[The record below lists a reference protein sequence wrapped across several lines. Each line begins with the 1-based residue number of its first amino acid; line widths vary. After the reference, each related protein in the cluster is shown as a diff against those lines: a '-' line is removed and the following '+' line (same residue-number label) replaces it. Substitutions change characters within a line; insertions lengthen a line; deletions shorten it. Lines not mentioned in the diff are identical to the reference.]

1 KVTHVWTQERTLS
14 ESIAKTAGIATIS
27 DDLESMAA
35 QVDAVILA
43 RDDAENHVAMCKPFF
58 AANIPVFIDKPL
70 AVSEPDLAW
79 FTGQHAD
86 GKLFMSCS
94 SMRYSVECRTAK
106 TELASLGKIELV
118 TAVGKKDW

>member
-1 KVTHVWTQERTLS
+1 
-14 ESIAKTAGIATIS
+14 
-27 DDLESMAA
+27 
-35 QVDAVILA
+35 
-43 RDDAENHVAMCKPFF
+43 
-58 AANIPVFIDKPL
+58 
-70 AVSEPDLAW
+70 SEPDLAW

-118 TAVGKKDW
+118 TAVGKKDWRKYGVHLLEAMFALLDDPQPASVRHIGRKDKDIVHLEFENGVQATIHLFMDISSTFQLSVFGQNGWRLVD